1 MQPTPQRQ
9 TVDRGHDRVSDRT
22 EDRRLQRPGTG
33 RLTDDSRF
41 ALDRDRIPPGYVME
55 WKRHTLVGQIDRR
68 NMAVVQQYHWKP
80 VPHKAQPHIYGI
92 TAKDEAEHIVVDG
105 LGLYMRP
112 SYLNDDAQAETRN
125 ETDYQLNQQLQ
136 ALRLSSKDQVGER
149 YTKIKREVV
158 GVQAVE

>member
-1 MQPTPQRQ
+1 MAPAPQRQ
-9 TVDRGHDRVSDRT
+9 TVERSPDRVSERVD
-22 EDRRLQRPGTG
+22 DRRLQRPGAG

-41 ALDRDRIPPGYVME
+41 ALDRDRIPKGMAME
-55 WKRHTLVGQIDRR
+55 WKRHTLVGQVDRR
-68 NMAVVQQYHWKP
+68 NMAVVQQYHWAP
-80 VPHKAQPHIYGI
+80 VPHKLQPHIFGI
-92 TAKDEAEHIVVDG
+92 TARDENEHIVVDG

-112 SYLNDDAQAETRN
+112 SYLNEDAREETRN

-136 ALRLSSKDQVGER
+136 SLRLSSKEQVGER